1 MRQARIETPRIGA
14 DRLVTLTDGVFAIA
28 MTILVLE
35 LAVPT
40 ADRVLDDEHL
50 GEMLLEMWPDFLIY
64 GLSFLVLGMFWLQH
78 HAIFDSVVHYD
89 FTLQWLNIAF
99 LMFAALIPF
108 STALFGEHGA
118 TGVTSLAYG
127 LNMLALALC
136 ALGMWVYA
144 AAGRRLVRED
154 LHASLIRGAAL
165 MGVAYSAVL
174 LIPIGLSFI
183 NPAVSFILYGL
194 VMLGFFLATVS
205 GRWELAMVWRP
216 AQRAR
221 DSRPADG

>member
-1 MRQARIETPRIGA
+1 
-14 DRLVTLTDGVFAIA
+14 
-28 MTILVLE
+28 
-35 LAVPT
+35 
-40 ADRVLDDEHL
+40 
-50 GEMLLEMWPDFLIY
+50 
-64 GLSFLVLGMFWLQH
+64 
-78 HAIFDSVVHYD
+78 
-89 FTLQWLNIAF
+89 
-99 LMFAALIPF
+99 
-108 STALFGEHGA
+108 
-118 TGVTSLAYG
+118 
-127 LNMLALALC
+127 
-136 ALGMWVYA
+136 
-144 AAGRRLVRED
+144 
-154 LHASLIRGAAL
+154 